1 MLLLMKNL
9 LTFCM
14 VIALLVMNVAG
25 VAHADCADGKC
36 DDAVQIVKSE
46 NSGDQDGNSN
56 QAGCDHCLNCTH
68 HHSHM
73 ALSHVKAEH
82 FADISK
88 TQRSW
93 DGGATYLSQLHYPP
107 SKPPKA

>member
-1 MLLLMKNL
+1 MKNL
-9 LTFCM
+9 FTFCM
-14 VIALLVMNVAG
+14 IITLLVMNVAG
-25 VAHADCADGKC
+25 IAHADCVDGKC
-36 DDAVQIVKSE
+36 SDTIQIVKSE
-46 NSGDQDGNSN
+46 SSDDRDGKTNT
-56 QAGCDHCLNCTH
+56 AECDHCLNCSS
-68 HHSHM
+68 HHSHV

-93 DGGATYLSQLHYPP
+93 DRGATYLSQLHYPP